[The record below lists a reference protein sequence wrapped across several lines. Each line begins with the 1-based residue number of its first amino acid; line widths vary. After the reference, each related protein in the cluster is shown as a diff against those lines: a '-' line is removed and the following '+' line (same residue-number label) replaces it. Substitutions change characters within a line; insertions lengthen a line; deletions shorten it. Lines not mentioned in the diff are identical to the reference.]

1 MSKRNS
7 HTDFIPVVG
16 NIYESPKFT
25 GVILDVAPRKTSSEG
40 KEYISFQV
48 GILEI
53 LDPTFTK
60 EVDDVIWQ
68 MATPSHK
75 LNGQWNVMRNVK

>member
-7 HTDFIPVVG
+7 YTDFIPVVG
-16 NIYESPKFT
+16 EIYNSPKFT
-25 GVILDVAPRKTSSEG
+25 GVILEVAERKTASNG
-40 KEYISFQV
+40 KEYISFQC
-48 GILEI
+48 GILEV

-68 MATPSHK
+68 MATPTHRA
-75 LNGQWNVMRNVK
+75 NGQFNVMRNAK